1 MVRLLVLPKLEI
13 FGLRTLDFLGR
24 ETGLEMVLALV
35 AEENVH
41 VVGTGSTY
49 IQGLKKKIIGSQ
61 LMQVLACLNKQ
72 TSSKSVQNP
81 NTSLYYLHLNNTSH
95 FFSLLKKV
103 SASKIINI
111 ILLV

>member
-13 FGLRTLDFLGR
+13 FGLRTFDFLGR

-49 IQGLKKKIIGSQ
+49 IQGLKKK
-61 LMQVLACLNKQ
+61 L
-72 TSSKSVQNP
+72 
-81 NTSLYYLHLNNTSH
+81 
-95 FFSLLKKV
+95 
-103 SASKIINI
+103 
-111 ILLV
+111 